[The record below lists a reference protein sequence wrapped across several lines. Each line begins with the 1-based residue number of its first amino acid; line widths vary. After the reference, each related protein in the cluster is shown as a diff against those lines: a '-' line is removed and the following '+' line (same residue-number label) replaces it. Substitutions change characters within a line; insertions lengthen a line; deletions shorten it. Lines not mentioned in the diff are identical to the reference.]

1 MLALALAFFPDVLR
15 RSDEGDMTLELGLER
30 WLLALVLSLSLSL
43 SRLEVDECLERED
56 RAVDVR
62 RDWAGEGGA
71 GRVDVRES
79 R

>member
-1 MLALALAFFPDVLR
+1 MLAFFPDVLR

-30 WLLALVLSLSLSL
+30 WLLALVLSLSL